1 MLKIVKIFQ
10 QTGTDHKTLLIVS
23 CSIYSFLIWVSETNQ
38 TVFFKIRPDI
48 WMLKR
53 AEIVQHF
60 SKYFTQLNFFLVPS
74 QCFLFFYL
82 ASTELVFLDKTN
94 YSSNSKMIEILHQ
107 NIKFEIFCSIIVPQ
121 WKRKKLFLYKA
132 QIYLPTEHI
141 LDKMVEVFRSESS
154 DQMGCSQKIIDLLLD
169 KFCI

>member
-1 MLKIVKIFQ
+1 
-10 QTGTDHKTLLIVS
+10 
-23 CSIYSFLIWVSETNQ
+23 
-38 TVFFKIRPDI
+38 
-48 WMLKR
+48 
-53 AEIVQHF
+53 
-60 SKYFTQLNFFLVPS
+60 
-74 QCFLFFYL
+74 
-82 ASTELVFLDKTN
+82 
-94 YSSNSKMIEILHQ
+94 MIEILHQ

-121 WKRKKLFLYKA
+121 WRRKKLFLYKA